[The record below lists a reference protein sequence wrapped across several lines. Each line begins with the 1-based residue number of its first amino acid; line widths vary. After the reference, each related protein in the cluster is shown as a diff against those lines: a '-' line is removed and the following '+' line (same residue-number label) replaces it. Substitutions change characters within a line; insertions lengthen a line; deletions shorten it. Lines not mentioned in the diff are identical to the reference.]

1 MYIMSNGNAVGNILC
16 EKAGCHVKERGLFI
30 CIEGLDASGKTTHA
44 RRLVWN
50 LQKRGFEAIYTTEP
64 SAGEIGKFIRKYV
77 LQRRKRVPSVVE
89 ALLFAVDRVGHV
101 EKEIKPALQEG
112 KIVVSDRYVYSSL
125 AYQGAAGLDIKWI
138 EEINELALPSD
149 LAIYIDVPAE
159 VVARRLRERR
169 SVMERLKIQRKVR
182 EVYMRLVKNGSLIP
196 VDGNRPRDE
205 VSKDVLTIVLDFLKS
220 WGKH

>member
-1 MYIMSNGNAVGNILC
+1 M
-16 EKAGCHVKERGLFI
+16 KERGLFI

-89 ALLFAVDRVGHV
+89 ALLFAVDRVDHV

-159 VVARRLRERR
+159 VVVRRLRGRR

>member
-1 MYIMSNGNAVGNILC
+1 M
-16 EKAGCHVKERGLFI
+16 KERGLFI

-89 ALLFAVDRVGHV
+89 ALLFAVDRVDHV

-112 KIVVSDRYVYSSL
+112 KIVVSDRYVYSSR

-159 VVARRLRERR
+159 VVVRRLRGRR
-169 SVMERLKIQRKVR
+169 SVMERLEIQRKVR